1 MVYSPFELE
10 RAAAFEASKVPGV
23 DSTCVKTDHGV
34 ATGQL
39 RSPGRLGIV
48 FVCLEL
54 IACTGILACGASKP
68 DRIAV
73 IPQTEGTAF
82 WEAEHVGAEEAAHR
96 HGAFVYWNAPTRE
109 DDVEAQIAL
118 VDRVVHEDYQ
128 GLVLAP
134 DQALA
139 LITPVRHALAHGIP
153 TVVVGSPLSIPPSN
167 NLFYILNDDE
177 QGGGIAAHRVEELL
191 HGSGT
196 VALLGINPDLTGIMI
211 RARVFEQTLAQEAPG
226 IRIVER
232 RMGTSNV
239 PHEHQV
245 AHDTITSHRGLD
257 VIVALMWT
265 TVDGTLSALDS
276 LPGERKIKVIGF
288 DVGSAPAFS
297 RSTSL
302 DCVIQENTRSIG
314 EKAVDLILTRLAGRA
329 VPNQIKVEPVVI
341 TRASADSPEVRRMWS
356 QDWTLGQTPWS
367 PTQ

>member
-10 RAAAFEASKVPGV
+10 DANALEARESASV
-23 DSTCVKTDHGV
+23 DSICLKTNHPDAVGRLRAPRQRDWLVAWLAFITWFGV
-34 ATGQL
+34 AG
-39 RSPGRLGIV
+39 
-48 FVCLEL
+48 
-54 IACTGILACGASKP
+54 CTANKP
-68 DRIAV
+68 NRIAV

-82 WEAEHVGAEEAAHR
+82 WEAEHVGAEDAAHR

-118 VDRVVHEDYQ
+118 VDRVVDEDYQ

-153 TVVVGSPLSIPPSN
+153 TVVIGSPLSIPPGQ
-167 NLFYILNDDE
+167 NLFYILNDEE
-177 QGGGIAAHRVEELL
+177 QGGRIAARRVEDIL
-191 HGSGT
+191 HGSGP

-211 RARVFEQTLAQEAPG
+211 RARVFEQTLAEEAPG

-245 AHDTITSHRGLD
+245 AHDTITNHRGLD

-276 LPGERKIKVIGF
+276 LPGEHRIRVIGF

-297 RSTSL
+297 RSASL

-314 EKAVDLILTRLAGRA
+314 EKAVDLLLTRLAGQP
-329 VPNQIKVEPVVI
+329 VVGETKVEPVVL
-341 TRASADSPEVRRMWS
+341 TRANADSPEVRRMWS
-356 QDWTLGQTPWS
+356 QDWTLGRTPWS